1 MFCLKRRVFLKLA
14 SFHLVILAALLSLE
28 LLLLFSSSS
37 LFELGKFVRT
47 ATKIFKYQP
56 RLFLKTTGSIYT
68 ELFSFNIKNPA
79 TYRFKHV
86 NLEIMYEQSTNK
98 VFYFFL
104 FSTRIITRLLPKEP
118 LRLQK
123 SNTWDIIF
131 VCRQKAI

>member
-28 LLLLFSSSS
+28 LLLFSSSS

-86 NLEIMYEQSTNK
+86 NLEIMYEQLTNK

-104 FSTRIITRLLPKEP
+104 LSTRIITRLLPKEP